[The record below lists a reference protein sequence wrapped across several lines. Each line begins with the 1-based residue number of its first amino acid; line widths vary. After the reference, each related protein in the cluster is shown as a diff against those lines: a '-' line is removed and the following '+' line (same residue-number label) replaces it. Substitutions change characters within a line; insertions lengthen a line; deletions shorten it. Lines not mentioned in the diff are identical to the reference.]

1 MNPAIAAAALSFIG
15 SERTNSA
22 NAAMSREQMSFQERM
37 SNTSYQR
44 AVNDLN
50 KAGLNPMLAYT
61 QGGASTPPGA
71 MSQVSD
77 SIGSAVEGYQ
87 KSLQRDII
95 QQQLD
100 NMKAEELKTKAEAET
115 ERARRID
122 LEQSGILRGQ
132 YISEAQQRMEKEAAS
147 APYWINN
154 AKLANEK
161 LFQEIEQ
168 IIQTIKTGKAS
179 AAQLDAMAKNL
190 NLDSAEKEAF
200 AKLWRDI
207 GESGAAAKAVLP
219 FLQLIM
225 KGLK

>member
-1 MNPAIAAAALSFIG
+1 MLPAFAAAALSFIG

-22 NAAMSREQMSFQERM
+22 NAAMSRQQMDFQERM

-50 KAGLNPMLAYT
+50 LAGLNPMLAYT
-61 QGGASTPPGA
+61 QGGAATPAGA

-77 SIGSAVEGYQ
+77 SVGSAVEGYQ

-100 NMKAEELKTKAEAET
+100 NMKAEEQKTKAEAET
-115 ERARRID
+115 ERARKAD

-132 YISEAQQRMEKEAAS
+132 QSSEVQQRMEREAAH
-147 APYWINN
+147 APYWKNN

-179 AAQLDAMAKNL
+179 ASQLDAMAKNL

-207 GESGAAAKAVLP
+207 GESGAAAKSILP